1 MVKSSGSSRMDK
13 TGHRTTAGMTAPAWG
28 LGQKKNK
35 KFFYKGR
42 RISVHQQPNCQGG
55 DY

>member
-28 LGQKKNK
+28 LGENKQEHFLKRKKN
-35 KFFYKGR
+35 F
-42 RISVHQQPNCQGG
+42 SASTA
-55 DY
+55 